1 MLAAEQV
8 QQGMAV
14 HLGFMRGGVHSLA
27 LRGTGVEL
35 HELGEFHGRALRFV
49 WRLRQLMAEIGPGI
63 VQTWL
68 PAMDVIG
75 GPIAI
80 SLGLPW
86 LLSERS
92 SAEAYKGGLIYRAR
106 ARIAP
111 LASAIVANSGAGL
124 KYWDGLGRP
133 RIPKFVIPNAV
144 PLDELEK
151 VSPYTS
157 QAVTSPYILVV
168 GRLAPEKDVATAL
181 RAAISLEPAAPVQFV
196 VVGEGSERG
205 NLERLAAKAPVPGR
219 IVFLPY
225 SEHWWGLLGCAAALI
240 SVSRYEG
247 NPNAVLEAAA
257 AGCPLI
263 LSDIAAHRE
272 VFDLEQALF
281 VPIGDAAHLAGAIR
295 QVLGD
300 RTAALARAER
310 ARASVSQRKI
320 RDIAQAYEVV
330 YRSIAR

>member
-8 QQGMAV
+8 HQGMAV
-14 HLGFMRGGVHSLA
+14 HLGLMRGGVHSLA

-35 HELGEFHGRALRFV
+35 HELGEFHGRPLPFI
-49 WRLRQLMAEIGPGI
+49 WRLRQLMAEIRPGI

-86 LLSERS
+86 LISERS
-92 SAEAYKGGLIYRAR
+92 SAEAYKDGLVYRVR

-111 LASAIVANSGAGL
+111 LASAIVANSRAGL
-124 KYWDGLGRP
+124 NYWDALGHARVL
-133 RIPKFVIPNAV
+133 KFVIPNAV
-144 PLDELEK
+144 PLDELEEI
-151 VSPYTS
+151 SPCTS
-157 QAVTSPYILVV
+157 QEVTSPYILVV

-181 RAAISLEPAAPVQFV
+181 RAAISLEPAVPVQFV
-196 VVGEGSERG
+196 VVGEGGERG
-205 NLERLAAKAPVPGR
+205 SLERLAAKAPVPGR

-225 SEHWWGLLGCAAALI
+225 SEHWWGMLGGATALI
-240 SVSRYEG
+240 SSSRYEG

-272 VFDLEQALF
+272 LFDLEQALF
-281 VPIGDAAHLAGAIR
+281 FPIGDAAQLARAIQ

-300 RTAALARAER
+300 SAAALARAER
-310 ARASVSQRKI
+310 AKASLSQRKI
-320 RDIAQAYEVV
+320 RDIAQAYEAV
-330 YRSIAR
+330 YRSICG